1 LPLNFAYQWQRC
13 DSTGAGCA
21 NIAGATTS
29 SYTLATADI
38 GSTLRV
44 SVTALNAGG
53 STLAASPPTAVIADA
68 LPDPVIAAAGDIACQ
83 SNPVSSGTTCHYGLT
98 SNLIT
103 THPRITDVL
112 PLGDD
117 QYDCR
122 DYQLFLN
129 FFGPTWGS
137 ILARFH
143 PIPGNHEYLTYAPQ
157 NPDGSQPQARSLRA
171 TRRRQC
177 LAPVTSTT
185 ETESALTPAVP
196 EIATRATTAMTSAAG
211 T

>member
-1 LPLNFAYQWQRC
+1 MAALRLDGCRLRQHRGRDHFELHAGHRRHRLHVTRLGDGSQR
-13 DSTGAGCA
+13 
-21 NIAGATTS
+21 
-29 SYTLATADI
+29 
-38 GSTLRV
+38 RR
-44 SVTALNAGG
+44 LNAGG
-53 STLAASPPTAVIADA
+53 LASDGRHSRRVARPGYRRRRRHR
-68 LPDPVIAAAGDIACQ
+68 LPVE
-83 SNPVSSGTTCHYGLT
+83 SGLVGATCHYGLT